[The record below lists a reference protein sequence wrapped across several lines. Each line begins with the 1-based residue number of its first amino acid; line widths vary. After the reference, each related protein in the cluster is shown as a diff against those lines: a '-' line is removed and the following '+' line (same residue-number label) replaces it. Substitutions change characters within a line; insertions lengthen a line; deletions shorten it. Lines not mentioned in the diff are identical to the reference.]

1 MEGKKLSIGEH
12 LEELR
17 LRLIYSA
24 IIFVITTIVCLIFQ
38 EQIIKII
45 VAPHLKIASGKTLK
59 IFNYPE
65 GFFVYFKASLIAG
78 LLLAAPFIIYQ
89 IWKFISAG
97 LYPHEKKYVI
107 FYLPSSL
114 TLFII
119 GVLFSYFIFIPFML
133 DFLYH
138 YSDPAFVEST
148 INLNNY
154 FNLFI
159 MFTLIMGGV
168 FELPLIMLF
177 LVQIKLFTPKIYLGK
192 WKIVILLAFIIAA
205 IITPSGDPLT
215 QTLFAIPL
223 LLLYI
228 MGILLSYLFLKLGK
242 PKNTE

>member
-1 MEGKKLSIGEH
+1 MEEKRLSIGEH

-24 IIFVITTIVCLIFQ
+24 IIFVITTIVCVIFQ

-45 VAPHLKIASGKTLK
+45 ITPHLKISGGKTLK

-65 GFFVYFKASLIAG
+65 GFFVYFKASLIAA

-97 LYPHEKKYVI
+97 LYHHEKKYVL

-114 TLFII
+114 ILFII
-119 GVLFSYFIFIPFML
+119 GVLFSYFIFIPLML

-138 YSDPAFVEST
+138 YPDVAFVEST

-177 LVQIKLFTPKIYLGK
+177 LVQIKLFTPQIYWSKI
-192 WKIVILLAFIIAA
+192 KISILLAFIIAA
-205 IITPSGDPLT
+205 IITPSGDPFN

-228 MGILLSYLFLKLGK
+228 IGILLSFIYLRLGK
-242 PKNTE
+242 SKKAD

>member
-1 MEGKKLSIGEH
+1 MEEKRLSIGEH

-24 IIFVITTIVCLIFQ
+24 IIFVITTIACLIFQ

-45 VAPHLKIASGKTLK
+45 ITPHLKISGGKTLK

-89 IWKFISAG
+89 LWKFISAG
-97 LYPHEKKYVI
+97 LHPHEKKYI
-107 FYLPSSL
+107 LFYLPSSL
-114 TLFII
+114 VLFII
-119 GVLFSYFIFIPFML
+119 GVLFSYFVFIPFML
-133 DFLYH
+133 DVLYH
-138 YSDPAFVEST
+138 YADAAFIESS

-177 LVQIKLFTPKIYLGK
+177 LVQIKLFTPKIYWGK
-192 WKIVILLAFIIAA
+192 WRIVILLAFIIAA
-205 IITPSGDPLT
+205 IITPSGDPFN

-228 MGILLSYLFLKLGK
+228 IGILLSSLYLKFWK
-242 PKNTE
+242 PKKTD